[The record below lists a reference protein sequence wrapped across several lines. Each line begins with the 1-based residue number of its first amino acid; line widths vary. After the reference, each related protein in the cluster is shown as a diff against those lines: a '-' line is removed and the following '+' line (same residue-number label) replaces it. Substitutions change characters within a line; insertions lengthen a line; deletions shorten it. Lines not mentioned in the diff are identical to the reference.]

1 MQFSGQIPTD
11 QVTKGAELIGAA
23 AISEFA
29 RALEAAAFD
38 AGYVTEHP
46 FPPDAWLRAGGH
58 HALDPFVALA
68 VAASA
73 TQRLRLHTNIL
84 VLPYRNPFLTA
95 KAVAS
100 LDAVS
105 GGRVILGVAAGYL
118 EAEYRALGADF
129 ARRNQL
135 ADDALLA
142 MKRAWSGTSVRWD
155 GPGYQAIGNTML
167 PTPVQKPHPPIWIGG
182 NSRLAARRAVRHGQ
196 GWSPFPV
203 KAAFGRH
210 TRTAPLES
218 IDDLAARI
226 RELRDHA
233 GKIGRSEPLDVNFVP
248 FGLAMNPTTTPDP
261 DAFCEQVVRLAEIG
275 VTWLSVGL
283 PGPSRAAYCE
293 HAARFGE
300 QVIARIRRSASA
312 RDPHV
317 GGVGDACGP

>member
-1 MQFSGQIPTD
+1 MRFSGQLPTD
-11 QVTKGAELIGAA
+11 QVTNVAEWTSAA
-23 AISEFA
+23 AIGEQA
-29 RALEAAAFD
+29 RALEDADFD
-38 AGYVTEHP
+38 AGFVTEHP

-73 TQRLRLHTNIL
+73 TRRLRLHTNIL

-118 EAEYRALGADF
+118 EGEYRALGADF
-129 ARRNQL
+129 EHRNQI

-142 MKRAWSGTSVRWD
+142 IKRAWSGESVRWD
-155 GPGYQAIGNTML
+155 GLGYRADGNRML
-167 PTPVQKPHPPIWIGG
+167 PAPVQQPHPPIWIGG
-182 NSRLAARRAVRHGQ
+182 NSRRAARRAALHGQ

-203 KAAFGRH
+203 GPAFGRQ
-210 TRTAPLES
+210 TRTAPLGS
-218 IDDLAARI
+218 IDELAARI
-226 RELRDHA
+226 RELADHA
-233 GKIGRSEPLDVNFVP
+233 REIGRSQPLDVNFVP
-248 FGLAMNPTTTPDP
+248 FGLRMNPTHTPDP

-275 VTWLSVGL
+275 VTWLSIGL
-283 PGPSRAAYCE
+283 PCPSRAGYRE

-300 QVIARIRRSASA
+300 QVIARIRRSESPRAA
-312 RDPHV
+312 
-317 GGVGDACGP
+317 G

>member
-1 MQFSGQIPTD
+1 MRFSGQLATD
-11 QVTKGAELIGAA
+11 QVGDASEWLAAPAIGEL
-23 AISEFA
+23 A
-29 RALEAAAFD
+29 RALEQSGFD
-38 AGYVTEHP
+38 AAYATEHP

-68 VAASA
+68 VAGAA

-84 VLPYRNPFLTA
+84 VLPYRNPFLMA

-100 LDAVS
+100 LDLIS

-118 EAEYRALGADF
+118 EGEYRALGADF
-129 ARRNQL
+129 ERRNEL

-142 MKRAWSGTSVRWD
+142 IKLAWSGESVERD
-155 GPGYQAIGNTML
+155 GPGYRAIGNRML
-167 PTPVQKPHPPIWIGG
+167 PRPVQRPHPPIWIGG
-182 NSRLAARRAVRHGQ
+182 NSRRAARRAAEHGQ

-203 KAAFGRH
+203 KGAFGRQ

-218 IDDLAARI
+218 IEELAARI

-233 GKIGRSEPLDVNFVP
+233 HAIGRSDPLDVNFVP
-248 FGLAMNPTTTPDP
+248 FGLRMNPTSMPDP

-275 VTWLSVGL
+275 VSWLSIGL
-283 PGPSRAAYCE
+283 PCPSRAGYRE

-300 QVIARIRRSASA
+300 QVIARIRR
-312 RDPHV
+312 
-317 GGVGDACGP
+317 G